1 MQDEDVWEWPEL
13 NRRGVMDRR
22 EKEDQYSRT
31 MRVYE
36 KVKQRI
42 LKEAEAE
49 NLYNEVC
56 AIMETNKPPINY
68 IKEMSR
74 QVCGIL

>member
-1 MQDEDVWEWPEL
+1 
-13 NRRGVMDRR
+13 MDRK
-22 EKEDQYSRT
+22 EKEDRFSRDL
-31 MRVYE
+31 RVAD

-49 NLYNEVC
+49 GLYEEVR
-56 AIMETNKPPINY
+56 AVMEINKPPINY

-74 QVCGIL
+74 QVCGFL

>member
-1 MQDEDVWEWPEL
+1 
-13 NRRGVMDRR
+13 MDRR

-56 AIMETNKPPINY
+56 AVMETNKPPINY

-74 QVCGIL
+74 QVGGVL

>member
-1 MQDEDVWEWPEL
+1 
-13 NRRGVMDRR
+13 MDRK
-22 EKEDQYSRT
+22 EKEDRF
-31 MRVYE
+31 MRDLRVYD

-49 NLYNEVC
+49 NLYDEVC
-56 AIMETNKPPINY
+56 AVMETNKPPINY